1 MIEDKEAIKDI
12 DSIIALKG
20 LDFVLFGP
28 SDYSLSIGLSAPNK
42 KHSKVQDALKR
53 TIEAAKKIVNM

>member
-12 DSIIALKG
+12 DSIMALKG

-28 SDYSLSIGLSAPNK
+28 ADYSLNIGLPAPK
-42 KHSKVQDALKR
+42 KNHPKVQDALKK
-53 TIEAAKKIVNM
+53 TINAAKKE